1 MNHVSDVHVR
11 DSFSISDHN
20 AIHFNL
26 NFNIVCKKIEYY
38 YDWHRVN
45 YNNIQNEF
53 LKLNI
58 QNLILN
64 SPSATNKWMIFNQ
77 FIENTCISN
86 VPLKFKKYKG
96 KYKYDKLVNRLSK
109 KKLKL
114 FNKYKQTSD
123 PVINIAYKKAKY
135 ELRNRIN
142 ILAQSEQNAV
152 FNSNNPKQFY
162 KFINKFLKGNENAI
176 DVIKVKNQEIITNL
190 K

>member
-1 MNHVSDVHVR
+1 
-11 DSFSISDHN
+11 
-20 AIHFNL
+20 
-26 NFNIVCKKIEYY
+26 
-38 YDWHRVN
+38 
-45 YNNIQNEF
+45 
-53 LKLNI
+53 
-58 QNLILN
+58 
-64 SPSATNKWMIFNQ
+64 MIFNQ